1 MLSDSNFDEGSSG
14 SEEQE
19 TTKTSIMYE
28 EIMKDPNFLL
38 TMQPRMFEEVDSEEE
53 IPQDEYKT
61 DSIQMDPSVL
71 GESQRSLMQ
80 ENIDNSMD
88 GEE

>member
-53 IPQDEYKT
+53 IP
-61 DSIQMDPSVL
+61 
-71 GESQRSLMQ
+71 
-80 ENIDNSMD
+80 
-88 GEE
+88 